1 MEMNS
6 IYMQSYLDILKQN
19 ALKITPKRKAVIDLF
34 LKNNRR
40 MGPREVYQNLRKDIA
55 PLGLPTVYRIL
66 EEFKNIGVLIQIPSD
81 DRQLYYMLCKMPHE
95 HHHHFVC
102 RGCRRV
108 EEVEYCNFGEV
119 SKFIE
124 KNLNGKVEQHFLHIE
139 GLCSKCR

>member
-1 MEMNS
+1 MNS
-6 IYMQSYLDILKQN
+6 IYMKYYLDVLKQN
-19 ALKITPKRKAVIDLF
+19 GLKITPKRRAVIDLF

-40 MGPREVYQNLRKDIA
+40 MGPREVYQKLRKDIA

-66 EEFKNIGVLIQIPSD
+66 EQLKNIGVLMQIPSE
-81 DRQLYYMLCKMPHE
+81 DRQLYYVLCKMPDG

-108 EEVEYCNFGEV
+108 EEVEYCNFGAV

-124 KNLNGKVEQHFLHIE
+124 KNLNGKVEQHFLQIE

>member
-1 MEMNS
+1 
-6 IYMQSYLDILKQN
+6 MQSYLSLLKQN
-19 ALKITPKRKAVIDLF
+19 GLKITPKRRAVIDLF
-34 LKNNRR
+34 LKCNKR
-40 MGPREVYQNLRKDIA
+40 MGPHEVYQELRKNIT

-66 EEFKNIGVLIQIPSD
+66 EELKNIGVLIQIPSD
-81 DRQLYYMLCKMPHE
+81 DRQLHYMLCKMPDE

-108 EEVEYCNFGEV
+108 EEVEYCNFGAV